1 MRNKETGEY
10 MKRIREES
18 KYWRVLGADQ
28 KGIKELES
36 NITGEYLER
45 VRDNSKNWR
54 VSGAY

>member
-10 MKRIREES
+10 MKWIREES